1 MPGAGRSVKIAII
14 GLSVSSSWGNGHATT
29 YRSLIK
35 GLKERGH
42 DVLFFEREEPWYA
55 ENRDLPGSEWLHFY
69 DSAAS
74 LLGEHRAEFRAA
86 DAIIIGSYVRES
98 LLLTRELRR
107 CATGLLAFYDIDTP
121 VTIAGLR
128 EDCCEY
134 LAREQLPEF
143 DLYLSFSGG
152 TVLDELKA
160 LGARNPVPLYCS
172 VDPDL
177 HGPREV
183 PNGIDLGYLGTWSQD
198 RHDSVKQLLL
208 EPAARW
214 SKGRFAIAGP
224 QYPDA
229 DEWPGN
235 VRHVPHLAP
244 GDHAG
249 FYCSQRFTLN
259 VTRANMRRM
268 GWSPSV
274 RLFEAACCGTPVISD
289 YWAGLDEF
297 FRIGEEILVA
307 ASGDEV
313 LDFVKE
319 MSDGDRAA
327 LARAARKRVLSSH
340 TGLTRAAELEEQL
353 T

>member
-1 MPGAGRSVKIAII
+1 MKIAIV

-35 GLKERGH
+35 GLQHRGH
-42 DVLFFEREEPWYA
+42 DVHFYEREESWYA
-55 ENRDLPGSEWLHFY
+55 DNRDLPECDWLDFY
-69 DSAAS
+69 DSAAA
-74 LLGEHRAEFRAA
+74 LLRERRGDFASS
-86 DAIIIGSYVRES
+86 DAVIIGSYVRES
-98 LLLTRELRR
+98 SLLIDELRR
-107 CATGLLAFYDIDTP
+107 FAPGLLAFYDIDTP
-121 VTIAGLR
+121 VTIARLK

-134 LAREQLPEF
+134 LEREQLPKF

-177 HGPREV
+177 HGPRDV
-183 PNGIDLGYLGTWSQD
+183 PNGIDLGYLGTWSED
-198 RHDSVKQLLL
+198 RQAAVRQLLI
-208 EPAARW
+208 EPAERW
-214 SKGRFAIAGP
+214 SEGRFAIAGA

-229 DEWPGN
+229 AEWPGN
-235 VRHVPHLAP
+235 VHHVTHLAP
-244 GDHAG
+244 REHAG

-268 GWSPSV
+268 GFSPSV

-289 YWAGLDEF
+289 YWTGLDDF

-307 ASGDEV
+307 ADGDEV
-313 LDFVKE
+313 LGFVRD
-319 MSDGDRAA
+319 MSDGERAA
-327 LARAARKRVLSSH
+327 LARAARERVLTSH
-340 TGLTRAAELEEQL
+340 TGLTRAAELEAQL
-353 T
+353 A

>member
-1 MPGAGRSVKIAII
+1 MKIAIV

-35 GLKERGH
+35 GLQRRGH
-42 DVLFFEREEPWYA
+42 DVLFYERNETWYA
-55 ENRDLPGSEWLHFY
+55 DNRDLPDCEWLHFY

-74 LLGEHRAEFRAA
+74 LLRAHRDDLASA
-86 DAIIIGSYVRES
+86 DAVIIGSYVRES
-98 LLLTRELRR
+98 SLLIEDLRR
-107 CATGLLAFYDIDTP
+107 FARGLLAFYDIDTP
-121 VTIAGLR
+121 VTIAQLR

-134 LAREQLPEF
+134 LERKQLPKF

-152 TVLDELKA
+152 TVLDELRA
-160 LGARNPVPLYCS
+160 LGARRPVALYCS

-183 PNGIDLGYLGTWSQD
+183 PNGIDLGYLGTWSED
-198 RHDSVKQLLL
+198 RHPAVKQLLL

-214 SKGRFAIAGP
+214 AEGRFAIAGP

-229 DEWPGN
+229 AEWPGN
-235 VRHVPHLAP
+235 VSHVAHLSP
-244 GDHAG
+244 NEHAG

-268 GWSPSV
+268 GYSPSV

-289 YWAGLDEF
+289 YWEGLDDF
-297 FRIGEEILVA
+297 FRVGEEILVA
-307 ASGDEV
+307 ATGDDV
-313 LDFVKE
+313 LGFVKE

-327 LARAARKRVLSSH
+327 LAKAARERVLTSH
-340 TGLTRAAELEEQL
+340 TGLTRAAELEKQL
-353 T
+353 A